1 MSTTFY
7 VVMQKRRDGKVYAD
21 LHKTDGSFFLD
32 KDEANR
38 VRESDPIYREHFHVV
53 ELVAMTVDDWNELMK
68 EANGGKT

>member
-1 MSTTFY
+1 MSRTFY
-7 VVMQKRRDGKVYAD
+7 VIMQKRRDGKVYAD

-53 ELVAMTVDDWNELMK
+53 ELVAMTVEEWNKLMK
-68 EANGGKT
+68 ERHL

>member
-1 MSTTFY
+1 MSHTFY
-7 VVMQKRRDGKVYAD
+7 VIMQKRKDGGVYAD

-53 ELVAMTVDDWNELMK
+53 ELVAMTVEEWFDLIGE
-68 EANGGKT
+68 GP